1 MHLVN
6 RDFTALAGLYVRLG
20 FLPDGEEPAPI
31 AAALEA
37 ALPDVLN
44 ASVAELNF
52 KNVRLPE
59 PEPVP

>member
-20 FLPDGEEPAPI
+20 FLPDVEDPAPI

-37 ALPDVLN
+37 ALPQ
-44 ASVAELNF
+44 
-52 KNVRLPE
+52 P
-59 PEPVP
+59 